1 MFSFKKKRKIPMVAA
16 LAVLALL
23 VFGTIFLFGGFLL
36 FGNLSTNNG
45 ANNNELIGLDSS
57 SDPFVTKGP
66 GWHDPLAGP
75 IIDGNDPSLG
85 ATNAKINL
93 VQFADYS
100 CDYSR
105 QQADIIKK
113 ALADYTGKIKF
124 IRKDYPADKND
135 SASYQAAI
143 AARCAGE
150 QGKYWEYYGELIT
163 DNKQLNQEK
172 FLTIAT
178 NLNLNKNSF
187 SACQASDNVKKLI
200 AANIEEANNLQ
211 ISGVPFIFVNKQ
223 ESLGE
228 ISYEDL
234 KRMIDVELSRK

>member
-1 MFSFKKKRKIPMVAA
+1 MFSFKKKRKIPIVAA

-23 VFGTIFLFGGFLL
+23 VFGTIFLFGGFL
-36 FGNLSTNNG
+36 FFSNLNTDNGTNNV
-45 ANNNELIGLDSS
+45 LTDHDSS
-57 SDPFVTKGP
+57 GDLFVTKGP
-66 GWHDPLAGP
+66 GWHDPLSGP
-75 IIDGNDPSLG
+75 IIDGSDPSLG
-85 ATNAKINL
+85 AASAKINL

-100 CDYSR
+100 CGYSR

-113 ALADYTGKIKF
+113 ALADYAGKIKF

-150 QGKYWEYYGELIT
+150 QGKYWEYYDELIK

-172 FLTIAT
+172 FLAIAT
-178 NLNLNKNSF
+178 NLSLNKNIF
-187 SACQASDNVKKLI
+187 LACQTGDGVKKLI